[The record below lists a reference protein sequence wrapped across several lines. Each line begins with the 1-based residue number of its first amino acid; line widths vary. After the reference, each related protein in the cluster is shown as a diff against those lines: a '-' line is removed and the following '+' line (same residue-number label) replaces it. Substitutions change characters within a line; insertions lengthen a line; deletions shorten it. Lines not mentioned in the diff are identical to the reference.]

1 MSGYV
6 MSTFLLLRSTL
17 LVTVHQHRLRGIP
30 LLEIVQMGKN
40 LSVRRLFDKIFCSYN
55 HL

>member
-17 LVTVHQHRLRGIP
+17 LVTVQQHRLRGIP